1 MCNVSGFVMRW
12 CAHPRDELEGFV
24 HEEDR
29 RDVLVVLREHVHQ
42 GPEGVH
48 ELAPFL
54 PVVAAAALI
63 VCVRTLLGHVRAHG
77 HQQPAPV
84 VELVLA
90 VHVQG
95 PQAAVERHQLHDP
108 PHLHLAREHHRV
120 YRRVYVRVV
129 HGDRVSRVLLHV
141 LHVSGQGVLLCPLP
155 QLDDVLDLRI
165 GPSPA
170 SELGCPLVNWQ
181 LVRCTC
187 ATTSTT
193 CTRSPV
199 VHNDA

>member
-24 HEEDR
+24 HEEGR
-29 RDVLVVLREHVHQ
+29 RNVLVVLREHVHQ

-48 ELAPFL
+48 ELAPF
-54 PVVAAAALI
+54 PHITARI
-63 VCVRTLLGHVRAHG
+63 VFERTLLGHVRAHG

-90 VHVQG
+90 VNVQG

-108 PHLHLAREHHRV
+108 PHLHRAREHHRV
-120 YRRVYVRVV
+120 YRRVCVRVV

-141 LHVSGQGVLLCPLP
+141 PHARGQGVLLCPLP
-155 QLDDVLDLRI
+155 QLDDVLDLLT
-165 GPSPA
+165 GPLRS
-170 SELGCPLVNWQ
+170 SELGCPLEK
-181 LVRCTC
+181 
-187 ATTSTT
+187 
-193 CTRSPV
+193 
-199 VHNDA
+199 

>member
-1 MCNVSGFVMRW
+1 MRW

-24 HEEDR
+24 QEEDR
-29 RDVLVVLREHVHQ
+29 RDVLVVLREHVRQ
-42 GPEGVH
+42 GAEGVH
-48 ELAPFL
+48 ELAL
-54 PVVAAAALI
+54 VLAI

-90 VHVQG
+90 VNVQG

-108 PHLHLAREHHRV
+108 PHLHRAREHHRV
-120 YRRVYVRVV
+120 YRRVCVRVV

-141 LHVSGQGVLLCPLP
+141 PHARGQGVLLCPLP
-155 QLDDVLDLRI
+155 QLDDVLDLLT
-165 GPSPA
+165 GPLRS
-170 SELGCPLVNWQ
+170 SVLGCPLEKWQ

-187 ATTSTT
+187 ATST
-193 CTRSPV
+193 CTQSPV

>member
-1 MCNVSGFVMRW
+1 MRW

-24 HEEDR
+24 QEEDR
-29 RDVLVVLREHVHQ
+29 RDVLVVLREHVRQ
-42 GPEGVH
+42 GAEGVH
-48 ELAPFL
+48 ELAL
-54 PVVAAAALI
+54 VLAI

-90 VHVQG
+90 VNVQG

-120 YRRVYVRVV
+120 YCRVYVLVV
-129 HGDRVSRVLLHV
+129 HGDRVSLVLLHV
-141 LHVSGQGVLLCPLP
+141 PHARGQGVLLCPLP
-155 QLDDVLDLRI
+155 QLDDVLDLLT
-165 GPSPA
+165 GPLLS
-170 SELGCPLVNWQ
+170 SVLGCPLEKWQ

-187 ATTSTT
+187 ATST
-193 CTRSPV
+193 CTQS
-199 VHNDA
+199 AGGTQ

>member
-1 MCNVSGFVMRW
+1 MRW

-29 RDVLVVLREHVHQ
+29 RDVLVVLREHVRQ
-42 GPEGVH
+42 GAKGVH
-48 ELAPFL
+48 ELASFPHIT
-54 PVVAAAALI
+54 VLI
-63 VCVRTLLGHVRAHG
+63 VCVRTPLGHVRAHG

-129 HGDRVSRVLLHV
+129 HGDRISRVLLHV
-141 LHVSGQGVLLCPLP
+141 LHVRGQGVLMCPLP
-155 QLDDVLDLRI
+155 QLDDGIDLRI

-170 SELGCPLVNWQ
+170 SELGCPLVLGQ

-187 ATTSTT
+187 ATTT